1 MVRWVRGGEG
11 YEEAWWSVGRGDAGF
26 GQRRM
31 AGGLGKGGMD
41 RIVLRAVFTLESGRE
56 GVSEWMLK

>member
-1 MVRWVRGGEG
+1 MKRHGGVSVVEMRASEWS
-11 YEEAWWSVGRGDAGF
+11 EES
-26 GQRRM
+26 QRRM

-41 RIVLRAVFTLESGRE
+41 GIVLRAVFTLESGRE